1 MSHHTSM
8 PKPVPGK
15 ESGITLI
22 VCMHAQL
29 LSRVQPFAILWTVAH
44 QAPLSM
50 GFPKQEYWSGLP
62 FPPPGDG
69 MRRDLPNPGI
79 EPESPALDSLPLDS
93 LHLGSFT
100 LIGLA

>member
-29 LSRVQPFAILWTVAH
+29 LSCVQPFAILWTVAH
-44 QAPLSM
+44 QAPLYM
-50 GFPKQEYWSGLP
+50 GILQARILEWVAVLFSRGSSKP
-62 FPPPGDG
+62 
-69 MRRDLPNPGI
+69 RD
-79 EPESPALDSLPLDS
+79 
-93 LHLGSFT
+93 
-100 LIGLA
+100 